1 MLLVWGR
8 RWYTRKLGFVADFCE
23 ICRRPQPFQLER
35 QSLIGHFWYLPMGTT
50 HAVRHQGRC
59 THCDT
64 EMATE
69 HLRYA
74 TVATKNPRSTRE
86 LLEATLPDHARVLER
101 RIAAERVVRD
111 NVTALPAD
119 SRRDL
124 LVRPFVTLSP
134 MVEQR
139 FANTHLDLW
148 SGLAALSLF
157 VFPGLFRGLW
167 SVISPDTEELGA
179 LVGLATSVGFIM
191 WTASG
196 AKRRWIRRVIAP
208 RLGNSLAP
216 LKASVAEI
224 EAIVGELRTHDH
236 KLGKYLRASDLQ
248 QRQRA

>member
-8 RWYTRKLGFVADFCE
+8 RWYTSKLGFVADFCE

-35 QSLIGHFWYLPMGTT
+35 LSLIGHFWYVPMGTT

-59 THCDT
+59 TRCDT

-74 TVATKNPRSTRE
+74 TVAKKKSASTRE
-86 LLEATLPDHARVLER
+86 LLDATLPDHERVLER
-101 RIAAERVVRD
+101 RIAAERLVRD

-119 SRRDL
+119 SRQYL
-124 LVRPFVTLSP
+124 LARPFVTLSP

-139 FANTHLDLW
+139 FANMHLDLW
-148 SGLAALSLF
+148 SGLSALSLF
-157 VFPGLFRGLW
+157 VFPGVFHGLW

-179 LVGLATSVGFIM
+179 LAGLVASAGFIM

-196 AKRRWIRRVIAP
+196 AKRRWIRRVIAS
-208 RLGNSLAP
+208 RLVDSLAP
-216 LKASVAEI
+216 LKASAAEI
-224 EAIVGELRTHDH
+224 EGIIAELRTHDH

-248 QRQRA
+248 RRRA